1 MTGVKREMPVFG
13 KTVGYLEQAM
23 AAANLRHQV
32 IADNIANVNVPDF
45 QAHEVLFEEQLRA
58 AMAGPTST
66 AGEFSGIVAHPLHI
80 PFNSQ
85 VTVDPARVQPQVVQ
99 SDGVFRQDG
108 NTVDIESEQAKLA
121 ANQLWYQALVRS
133 VNDEF
138 TRLRTAILDGRR

>member
-1 MTGVKREMPVFG
+1 MPVFG

-32 IADNIANVNVPDF
+32 IADNIANVNVPNF
-45 QAHEVLFEEQLRA
+45 RAHEVLFEEQLKA
-58 AMAGPTST
+58 AMAGPAST
-66 AGEFSGIVAHPLHI
+66 ASELSGIVTHPLHI
-80 PFNSQ
+80 PLGAQ
-85 VTVDPARVQPQVVQ
+85 ATVASPRVEPKVAQ
-99 SDGVFRQDG
+99 SDGIYRQDG

>member
-1 MTGVKREMPVFG
+1 MPVFS

-23 AAANLRHQV
+23 TAANLRHQV
-32 IADNIANVNVPDF
+32 IADNIANVNVPNF

-58 AMAGPTST
+58 AMADPAST
-66 AGEFSGIVAHPLHI
+66 AGELSGIVAHPLHI
-80 PFNSQ
+80 PIGAQ
-85 VTVDPARVQPQVVQ
+85 ATPASGSVQPLIVQ
-99 SDGVFRQDG
+99 SDGIYRQDG

>member
-1 MTGVKREMPVFG
+1 MPVFS

-32 IADNIANVNVPDF
+32 IADNIANVNVPNF

-58 AMAGPTST
+58 AMAEPASTAT
-66 AGEFSGIVAHPLHI
+66 AGELSGTVAHPLHI
-80 PFNSQ
+80 PFGAQS
-85 VTVDPARVQPQVVQ
+85 TSASGSVQPLVVQ
-99 SDGVFRQDG
+99 SDGIYRQDG